1 MITVTEAR
9 MKVAIGV
16 AIGLAIGYLAMYYFK
31 SGHLPF

>member
-16 AIGLAIGYLAMYYFK
+16 VIGLAIGYLAMYYFK